1 MSIDYSVNSLVT
13 SVKQRTMNASNQNLF
28 TDADMVRIASEE
40 LQSVLIPYIESIKGE
55 YFVKTL
61 DTTFVQGQQAYT
73 MPQRATGMKLRDV
86 MLVDFQGN
94 QINLPYINPEDLKSN
109 WAYAAI
115 QFGFYPKDNQ
125 IILVLGN
132 LSALG
137 NYQYVR
143 MNYFRRPDTLC
154 TTNTMDSPA
163 SGQITAINT
172 GTNEVTLNFVPTTWT
187 TSTLVGVVNDMPP
200 FQSWADSQVITNISG
215 FVLTFSSLPAGM
227 EVGDWV
233 AESNF
238 SPIPEI
244 PVECHR
250 VLETLTSARILQ
262 YSGDPAFQVFQA
274 QAEAQK
280 RDLINVLSPR
290 IDGSARKIPLRNSL
304 WGWGR

>member
-1 MSIDYSVNSLVT
+1 MPIDYTTNALVI

-55 YFVKTL
+55 YMVKTE
-61 DTTFVQGQQAYT
+61 DVTFVSGQQSYT

-94 QINLPYINPEDLKSN
+94 QINLPYINPEDLKST
-109 WAYAAI
+109 WAFSAL

-132 LSALG
+132 LAAIG
-137 NYQYVR
+137 NYQFVR
-143 MNYFRRPDTLC
+143 MNYFHRPDTLC
-154 TTNTMDSPA
+154 TTNTMDFPA

-187 TSTLVGVVNDMPP
+187 TATLVDAVNQVPP
-200 FQSWADSQVITNISG
+200 FQSWVDSQTITAING

-227 EVGDWV
+227 AVGNWV

-280 RDLINVLSPR
+280 KDLIQVLSPR
-290 IDGSARKIPLRNSL
+290 VDGSPKKIPIKNPL
-304 WGWGR
+304 WGWY

>member
-1 MSIDYSVNSLVT
+1 MSIDYTTNALVI

-28 TDADMVRIASEE
+28 TDSDMVRIASEE

-55 YFVKTL
+55 YFVRTE
-61 DTTFVQGQQAYT
+61 DITFVSGQQSYT

-94 QINLPYINPEDLKSN
+94 QINLPYINPEDLKST
-109 WAYAAI
+109 WAFSAL

-132 LSALG
+132 LAAIG
-137 NYQYVR
+137 NYQFVR

-154 TTNTMDSPA
+154 TTNTMDNPA

-187 TSTLVGVVNDMPP
+187 TDTLVDAVNDLPP
-200 FQSWADSQVITNISG
+200 FQSWVDSQTLTAVNG
-215 FVLTFSSLPAGM
+215 FVLTFSSLPSGM
-227 EVGDWV
+227 AIGDWV

-280 RDLINVLSPR
+280 RDLIQVLSPR
-290 IDGSARKIPLRNSL
+290 VDGSPKKIPIKNPL
-304 WGWGR
+304 WGWY